1 MATITK
7 KVCLLG
13 DFAVGKTSLVRR
25 FVYSIFEDRYLATI
39 GVRVSRKVLHI
50 ADDTAHEETTMTL
63 MLWDMAGSDVF
74 TRVRA
79 SYLRG
84 ASGVVLVCDLTRAE
98 TLPDL
103 NDYIQTLRDLALE
116 VPLVLAAN
124 KCDLTGQIQ
133 LSTGE
138 IEDFVAPLAAP
149 YYLTS
154 AKGGIATDAIFE
166 HLGRLMLRQ
175 NI

>member
-25 FVYSIFEDRYLATI
+25 FVYSIFEERYLATI
-39 GVRVSRKVLHI
+39 GVRVSRKVLHL
-50 ADDTAHEETTMTL
+50 ADGAADEETKLML

-74 TRVRA
+74 TRMRA

-84 ASGVVLVCDLTRAE
+84 AAGVVLVCDLTRSE
-98 TLPDL
+98 TLPSL
-103 NDYIQTLRDLALE
+103 NDYIAILRDLNMHI
-116 VPLVLAAN
+116 PLILAAN
-124 KCDLTGQIQ
+124 KCDLTDQIQ
-133 LSTGE
+133 LSMAE
-138 IEDFVAPLAAP
+138 IEDFVTPLAAP

-154 AKGGIATDAIFE
+154 AKDDIAVDVIFG
-166 HLGRLMLRQ
+166 HLGRLLLPQ
-175 NI
+175 DV